1 MLEMFVADTLFQSGG
16 LGGGGGGGRAD
27 PKEYFPLPDTFSPAG
42 DIMTG
47 GSQAFNA
54 GQNGAGGSVLNAGN
68 GGMLLAVVITS
79 VVVQF
84 I

>member
-16 LGGGGGGGRAD
+16 LGGGGGGGSSQS
-27 PKEYFPLPDTFSPAG
+27 LPGG

-47 GSQAFNA
+47 GGQAFNA
-54 GQNGAGGSVLNAGN
+54 GQNGAGGSVFNFRPGN

-79 VVVQF
+79 VVVHF

>member
-16 LGGGGGGGRAD
+16 LGGGGGGG
-27 PKEYFPLPDTFSPAG
+27 SPGNLTGG

-47 GSQAFNA
+47 GGQAFNA
-54 GQNGAGGSVLNAGN
+54 GQNGSGGSVLNPGN

>member
-16 LGGGGGGGRAD
+16 LGGGGGGGS
-27 PKEYFPLPDTFSPAG
+27 FQSLPAG

-47 GSQAFNA
+47 GGQAFNA
-54 GQNGAGGSVLNAGN
+54 GQNGAGGSVLKPGN

>member
-16 LGGGGGGGRAD
+16 LGGGGGGGSSAANL
-27 PKEYFPLPDTFSPAG
+27 FLG

-47 GSQAFNA
+47 GGQAFNA
-54 GQNGAGGSVLNAGN
+54 GQNGAGGGVFKPGN

>member
-16 LGGGGGGGRAD
+16 LGGGGGGGSTAD
-27 PKEYFPLPDTFSPAG
+27 GPFPAG

-47 GSQAFNA
+47 GGQAFNA
-54 GQNGAGGSVLNAGN
+54 GQNGAGGSVLKPGT

-79 VVVQF
+79 IVVQF

>member
-16 LGGGGGGGRAD
+16 LGGGGGGGS
-27 PKEYFPLPDTFSPAG
+27 YQSLPGG

-47 GSQAFNA
+47 GGQAFNA
-54 GQNGAGGSVLNAGN
+54 GQNGSGGSVLNPGN

-79 VVVQF
+79 VVVHF

>member
-16 LGGGGGGGRAD
+16 LGGGGGGGSYRS
-27 PKEYFPLPDTFSPAG
+27 LIGG

-47 GSQAFNA
+47 GGQAFNA
-54 GQNGAGGSVLNAGN
+54 GQNGTGGSVLKPGN